1 MSLLI
6 FSIRNAFRKKAV
18 AVLAV
23 LGVAFGCALMT
34 FLFSVATGME
44 KRVETTFSNLSG
56 RITITREGSM
66 FGGLL
71 QGIGSS
77 SIPVSYIDI
86 IKGVPN
92 VNNVTG
98 QVTNILRPAGATMI
112 MPLYGYGGNETGT
125 ENGPFER
132 IIEGAAP
139 ARDDELVIG
148 KSLLEYLAFL
158 NVTYKIGGVYT
169 FEVPGNS
176 SRKMDLKVVGVYR
189 TGNELLDSG
198 VSGTEKLAR
207 DLGGLQP
214 GNLSAITAQVGSM
227 EYVEDAAQEIEE
239 RLKGKKPGVQ
249 VTVPRE
255 LLIPLKNVL
264 RIMDQFFLAISLVA
278 VAAGSLSIMVVMLLS
293 VVERRREFGIL
304 KAMGWSSWDVTYMVL
319 VESIALSLLGAAI
332 GVAMGYGGLVMAK
345 EYLAVDIGTLEL
357 KVAAV
362 VFAFGVLVGTA
373 GGLYPAWR
381 ANRAAP
387 AEILRGL

>member
-1 MSLLI
+1 
-6 FSIRNAFRKKAV
+6 
-18 AVLAV
+18 
-23 LGVAFGCALMT
+23 
-34 FLFSVATGME
+34 
-44 KRVETTFSNLSG
+44 
-56 RITITREGSM
+56 M

-77 SIPVSYIDI
+77 ALPVSYIDI
-86 IKGVPN
+86 VKGVPN
-92 VNNVTG
+92 VIDVTG

-112 MPLYGYGGNETGT
+112 MPLFGYGGNETGT
-125 ENGPFER
+125 ESGPFQS
-132 IIEGAAP
+132 IIEGTAP
-139 ARDDELVIG
+139 AGDDELVIG
-148 KSLLEYLAFL
+148 QSLLEYLSFL
-158 NVTYKIGGVYT
+158 NVTYEIGGVYT
-169 FEVPGNS
+169 FEVPGKGS
-176 SRKMDLKVVGVYR
+176 KMDLKIVGVYR

-198 VSGTEKLAR
+198 VSGTEQLAR
-207 DLGGLQP
+207 NIGGLQP
-214 GNLSAITAQVGSM
+214 GSLSAITAQVGSM
-227 EYVEDAAQEIEE
+227 EKVEDAARQIEE

-264 RIMDQFFLAISLVA
+264 RIMDQFILAISLVA

-293 VVERRREFGIL
+293 VVERRRDFGIL
-304 KAMGWSSWDVTYMVL
+304 KALGWSSWNITYMVL

-332 GVAMGYGGLVMAK
+332 GVALGYGGLALVK

-362 VFAFGVLVGTA
+362 VFAFGVLVGTV